1 MFSNNDKISPRQI
14 KRLFIFD
21 LFGASS
27 LLLPAQLA
35 KAGGIGIW
43 SILAGT
49 VMAGLY
55 LWLLLFLCGQVK
67 QDYFTYLQSCF
78 GRLLARLLYIGYAF
92 LGIFVC
98 AWTAKV
104 LSELACSTLL
114 ETKEYS
120 VALFLI
126 VLLAIYGGIA
136 GLEARARVYEVLF
149 WVLAVPFLLMLLLCI
164 RQVQPVQWFPL
175 FRQPGQDSLG
185 SFWSGAW
192 QCFAAFLP
200 LTFLLFLQPHL
211 QRKKKSG
218 RSAAEALVI
227 SGTVLV
233 AVYLILFGIFGGKAL
248 AGEEYPVITLMGM
261 VKIPGDFIK
270 RMDAVMVSVWFFTL
284 YALVASS
291 FYYSVSLV
299 YQALAVRSD
308 FGQSEATLEK
318 QGVKAKCIWFFAAAV
333 IVYASAYFF
342 HQSLPVQEKLGELFY
357 LLGTPFAVVVP
368 LLALGVFW
376 MRGRKKVKRNGE
388 NTGQL

>member
-14 KRLFIFD
+14 KRLLIFD

-35 KAGGIGIW
+35 KAGGIGVW

-55 LWLLLFLCGQVK
+55 LWMLIFLGGQVK
-67 QDYFTYLQSCF
+67 QDYFTYLQGSF
-78 GRLLARLLYIGYAF
+78 GRLLARLFYIGYAVIGV
-92 LGIFVC
+92 LVC
-98 AWTAKV
+98 AWAAKV

-114 ETKEYS
+114 DDREYS

-126 VLLAIYGGIA
+126 MLLAVYGGIA

-149 WVLAVPFLLMLLLCI
+149 WVLAAPFLLMIFLCI

-218 RSAAEALVI
+218 RSAAEALMI
-227 SGTVLV
+227 SSIVLE

-299 YQALAVRSD
+299 YQALAVKPD

-318 QGVKAKCIWFFAAAV
+318 QSTKTKSIWFFVAAV
-333 IVYASAYFF
+333 LVYASAYFF
-342 HQSLPVQEKLGELFY
+342 HQSLPIQDKLEALFY

-368 LLALGVFW
+368 LLALGLSW
-376 MRGRKKVKRNGE
+376 IRGRKTSKGNGE
-388 NTGQL
+388 GAGQL